1 MNDSNASDITT
12 LHAHDPATPDNH
24 EFCVIFKKEAL
35 AKLKELATF
44 LDIPEEKLGDVLIKG
59 LHVVDMAKDGKIII
73 ETKGERLEIDIKK
86 L

>member
-1 MNDSNASDITT
+1 MDDLNASAVTT
-12 LHAHDPATPDNH
+12 LQTHDAASPDNH

-35 AKLKELATF
+35 AKLKELASF

-59 LHVVDMAKDGKIII
+59 LHVVDMAKEGKIII